1 MSPSEGP
8 VAVIDIGSNSARI
21 VVYRL
26 EAGLSTMILASSRGS
41 LRLVRDLGA
50 SHKLSRDAQERAYD
64 VLQDFRA
71 LALGAGAT
79 KTIALATSA
88 IRDAE
93 NGKGFIAEIEK
104 RFGFEAR
111 ILSGEDEARY
121 GFLGAVGGLPVDHG
135 ALFDLGGGSMQ
146 VTRFRQRK
154 IVGAVSLP
162 LGSLRL
168 SDAFL
173 KSDPPT
179 SGEQRKLVDHA
190 RALLEK
196 AKVAP
201 LQPGESLVGTGG
213 TVRNLA
219 KIDLRSRNYPVS
231 RLHGYGLTRKHLKDV
246 VELVASRK
254 LKRRVE
260 IPGLNADRG
269 DSIVGGA
276 LAILSLVQTLEADE
290 IWVSGQGVREGLA
303 RSLSS
308 EALPA
313 PADVRQASVFA
324 LASRFN
330 GWDEAAAR
338 RRASIAESLS
348 GALDLAAEPALKE
361 ALLHAAILLDV
372 GRSVDYFDRHEHVAD
387 IVLDTDL
394 LGFSHRG
401 IALLSAVARAAGDE
415 DAKPHPL
422 SPLVTANDE
431 DGIRRA
437 GTLLALAD
445 DIEERCPKD
454 AAVTVECRTDRDD
467 VVVTVQ
473 PLAGWRPRMLGKR
486 FERAFDRKLT
496 VVPVPS
502 PGPS

>member
-1 MSPSEGP
+1 MLSAMSSAEGP
-8 VAVIDIGSNSARI
+8 VAIIDVGSNSARI
-21 VVYRL
+21 VVYQL

-50 SHKLSRDAQERAYD
+50 SHKLSRDAQDRAYD

-79 KTIALATSA
+79 KTIVLATSA

-93 NGKGFIAEIEK
+93 NGKAFVAEIEK

-111 ILSGEDEARY
+111 ILSGEEEALY

-135 ALFDLGGGSMQ
+135 AFFDLGGGSMQ

-154 IVGAVSLP
+154 AVGAVSLP

-179 SGEQRKLVDHA
+179 SGEQRRLCDHA

-201 LQPGESLVGTGG
+201 LQPGETVVGTGG

-219 KIDLRSRNYPVS
+219 KIDLRSRDYPVS
-231 RLHGYGLTRKHLKDV
+231 RLHGYVLTRKHLKDV
-246 VELVASRK
+246 VELVSSRK
-254 LKRRVE
+254 LKKRVE

-276 LAILSLVQTLEADE
+276 LAISTLVQALEADE
-290 IWVSGQGVREGLA
+290 IWVSGQGVREGVA
-303 RSLSS
+303 RSFAA
-308 EALPA
+308 EGLPP
-313 PADVRQASVFA
+313 PAEVRRDSVFA

-338 RRASIAESLS
+338 RRAGIAESLS
-348 GALDLAAEPALKE
+348 SALDLAAEPDVKE
-361 ALLHAAILLDV
+361 ALLHAAVLLDV
-372 GRSVDYFDRHEHVAD
+372 GRCVDYFDRHEHVAD
-387 IVLDTDL
+387 IVLATDL

-401 IALLSAVARAAGDE
+401 IALVSAVARAAGDE
-415 DAKPHPL
+415 DARPHPL

-431 DGIRRA
+431 EGIRRA

-445 DIEERCPKD
+445 DIEERCPKGE
-454 AAVTVECRTDRDD
+454 AVEVDCRTDRDD
-467 VVVTVQ
+467 VVVKVH
-473 PLAGWRPRMLGKR
+473 PLAGWRPRVIGKR

-496 VVPVPS
+496 VTP
-502 PGPS
+502 